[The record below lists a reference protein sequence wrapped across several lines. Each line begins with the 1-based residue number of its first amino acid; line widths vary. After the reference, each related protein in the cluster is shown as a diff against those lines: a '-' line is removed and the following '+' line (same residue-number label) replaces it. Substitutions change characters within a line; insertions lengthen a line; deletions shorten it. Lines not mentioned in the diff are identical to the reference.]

1 MLDQIL
7 TLAMSNVQMITAVLI
22 FSAIVL
28 EFVHIGQTSRINKRL
43 KRAAYWLQRYLNAV
57 FSENADEEPE
67 QEETDSRSGIREQKD
82 AVQLTA
88 AQTVKSRQE
97 EDMRAVLAHKKQKKE
112 EELLDTVLQ
121 EIFD

>member
-67 QEETDSRSGIREQKD
+67 QEETYSRSGIREEQKD

-97 EDMRAVLAHKKQKKE
+97 EDMRAVLAHKKQKKRKNY
-112 EELLDTVLQ
+112 
-121 EIFD
+121 